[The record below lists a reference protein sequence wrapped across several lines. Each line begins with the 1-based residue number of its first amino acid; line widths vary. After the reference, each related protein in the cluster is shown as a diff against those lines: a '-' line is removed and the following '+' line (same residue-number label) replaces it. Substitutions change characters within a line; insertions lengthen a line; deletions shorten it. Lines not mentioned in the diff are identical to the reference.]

1 MHILLTD
8 ALACPR
14 CGPDFGLVLLADRIE
29 DRQVLQGSLGC
40 PNCRETYRIAG
51 GAVDLRTAAAMPAES
66 YPDAGT
72 DEQPHADPQEAA
84 VRTAALLGLADATG
98 TVLLAGPGAVLAPH
112 VSALVPGVRVV
123 AYTPAPAPNPA
134 SPGVD
139 PMAGGPRL
147 PFRNGALR
155 GVALTGGADDA
166 LLAEALRAL
175 APGARLVVE
184 PADAGTGAALRGL
197 GANVMLEQEGVVV
210 AGAVGRPVPL
220 TRNAVR

>member
-40 PNCRETYRIAG
+40 PNCRETYRITG
-51 GAVDLRTAAAMPAES
+51 GAADLRTAAATSAGPGQDAEAQA
-66 YPDAGT
+66 P
-72 DEQPHADPQEAA
+72 PADPQEAA
-84 VRTAALLGLADATG
+84 VRVAALLGLADATG

-112 VSALVPGVRVV
+112 VSALVPGAWVV

-139 PMAGGPRL
+139 PVAGGPRL
-147 PFRNGALR
+147 PFRDGALR
-155 GVALTGGADDA
+155 GVALTGGADEA

-184 PADAGTGAALRGL
+184 PADPGTADALRGL
-197 GANVMLEQEGVVV
+197 GANVMLEQEATVV

>member
-40 PNCRETYRIAG
+40 PNCRETYRITD
-51 GAVDLRTAAAMPAES
+51 GAADLRTTAAPAGPE
-66 YPDAGT
+66 PDAGAGA
-72 DEQPHADPQEAA
+72 PHADPQEAA
-84 VRTAALLGLADATG
+84 VRVAALLGLADATG

-123 AYTPAPAPNPA
+123 AYTSAPAPNPA

-139 PMAGGPRL
+139 PVAGGPRL
-147 PFRNGALR
+147 PFRSGALR
-155 GVALTGGADDA
+155 GVALTGGATEA

-184 PADAGTGAALRGL
+184 PADPGTAGALRGL
-197 GANVMLEQEGVVV
+197 GANVMLEEEAAVV